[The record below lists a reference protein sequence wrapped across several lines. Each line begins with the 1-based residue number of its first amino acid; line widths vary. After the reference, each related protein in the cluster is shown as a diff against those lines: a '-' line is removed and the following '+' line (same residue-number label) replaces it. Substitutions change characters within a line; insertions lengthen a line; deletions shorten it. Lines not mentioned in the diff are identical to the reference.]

1 MEGKACAY
9 GAATIAN
16 AIATGKGA
24 AFGISLKTTA
34 TVRLNRTGRFT
45 GTIQGLPDEDTLLIE
60 LCAKKVLDRFG
71 LVGYGAEI
79 ETESSIPI
87 AAGLKSSS
95 AAANAVVL
103 AAYAAARGLRKDL
116 RLTDKQILDLAVD
129 AALEA
134 KVTVTG
140 AYDDAAA
147 SYYGGYVVTDNAK
160 RKIIKKGSMDKNLQV
175 VLYIPKEKNYTAEV
189 DVGRLKL
196 VSGPA
201 LLAWKEAANGKH
213 YTALTANGL
222 IYSAALGCDT
232 RIPLAAL
239 EAGAV
244 AAGISGK
251 GAAVVALTKEDP
263 KKIISAWK
271 KFPGSIIQADI
282 NNKKAMIVI

>member
-1 MEGKACAY
+1 MKGTACAH

-34 TVRLNRTGRFT
+34 TVRLNRTGRFRGIIHGFT
-45 GTIQGLPDEDTLLIE
+45 GEDTLLIE
-60 LCAKKVLDRFG
+60 LCAKKILDCAG
-71 LVGYGAEI
+71 LKYGAEI
-79 ETESSIPI
+79 ETTSDIPI
-87 AAGLKSSS
+87 ASGLKSSS
-95 AAANAVVL
+95 TAANAVVL
-103 AAYAAARGLRKDL
+103 AAYSAARKARKDL
-116 RLTDKQILDLAVD
+116 RLTDKQLLDIAVD

-134 KVTVTG
+134 KVTITG

-147 SYYGGYVVTDNAK
+147 SYYGGYVVTDNEK
-160 RKIIKKGSMDKNLQV
+160 RKIIKKGPMDKRLMAV
-175 VLYIPKEKNYTAEV
+175 VYVPEEKTYTAKV
-189 DVGRLKL
+189 DVDRLKL

-201 LLAWKEAANGKH
+201 LMAWKEASGGER

-244 AAGISGK
+244 SAGISGK
-251 GAAVVALTKEDP
+251 GPAVVALTKDDTDR
-263 KKIISAWK
+263 IVSAWK
-271 KFPGSIIQADI
+271 KFPGNIILAGI
-282 NNKKAMIVI
+282 NNNKARILE

>member
-1 MEGKACAY
+1 MEGTACAY
-9 GAATIAN
+9 GAATISN

-34 TVRLNRTGRFT
+34 TVRLNRTGIIS
-45 GTIQGLPDEDTLLIE
+45 GMIQGFPGEDTRLIE
-60 LCAKKVLDRFG
+60 LCAEKVLDRFG
-71 LVGYGAEI
+71 LSLGAQI
-79 ETESSIPI
+79 ETVSGIPI
-87 AAGLKSSS
+87 ASGLKSSS
-95 AAANAVVL
+95 TAANAVVL
-103 AAYAAARGLRKDL
+103 AAYAAAGKARKGL
-116 RLTDKQILDLAVD
+116 RLTDKQLLDIAVD

-147 SYYGGYVVTDNAK
+147 SFYGGYVVTDNDK
-160 RKIIKKGSMDKNLQV
+160 RKIIKKGPMDKRLKV
-175 VLYIPKEKNYTAEV
+175 VLYVPKERAYTAKV
-189 DVGRLKL
+189 DVDRLKL

-201 LLAWKEAANGKH
+201 LLAWKEASCGDR

-251 GAAVVALTKEDP
+251 GPAVAALTKDDP
-263 KKIISAWK
+263 GKIISAWK
-271 KFPGSIIQADI
+271 KFPGRIIRADI
-282 NNKKAMIVI
+282 NNNKAIILE